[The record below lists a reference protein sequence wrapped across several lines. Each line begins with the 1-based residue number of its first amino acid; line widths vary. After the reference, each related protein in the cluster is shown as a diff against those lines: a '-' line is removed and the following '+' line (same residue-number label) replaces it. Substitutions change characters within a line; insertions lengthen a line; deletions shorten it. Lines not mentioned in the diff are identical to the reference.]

1 MLPLICQIS
10 IVSHKSKEKTLDNGK
25 EDDEES
31 KEPDYDEDEDQLEGK
46 QEEETGG
53 ITTVTATTNQVF

>member
-1 MLPLICQIS
+1 VLPLICQIS